1 MKQFFLTVLGVF
13 TGLILFLVVIPVVLV
28 TVAVAGSSKPTLPAV
43 SVLELD
49 LREGISDQPS
59 TNPFSAFGGSSLSV
73 TEVVDGLAQAG
84 ADPSVKALLIRLP
97 ESGMTPATAD
107 ELRQAVL
114 RFRAT
119 DKPVI
124 AHSQGFA
131 PSGAVMSTYMVG
143 AAASELWMQNTAGFQ
158 ATGFSADS
166 LFMGRAF
173 QKYGVKPEFEQRY
186 EYKNAVNEYTQS
198 DYTGPHREAMT
209 AWMTALYDNA
219 LGYVAKDRK
228 TTLEALRTTVEAGPY
243 TAEQALANKLI
254 DKVGQVEEAEA
265 AVKTRAG
272 KGAEIVEFNKYVSEK
287 GTRTGSGR
295 NAIAIVGG
303 EGAIVTGRGGNGGFG
318 GGSSIHSDD
327 TAEAIYDAIAD
338 KSVKAIVFRVSSPGG
353 SPEASEQILAAVK
366 AARAAGKPVVVSMG
380 AYAASGGYWI
390 SSQADWIVAQPST
403 LTGSIGVFGGK
414 FVLADA
420 LGRFGVD
427 MRELSVGGQY
437 ADAFSP
443 TQSFTPAQRA
453 AFAGQ
458 MDRIYDDFVTRV
470 SIGRK
475 LPVERV
481 REIARGRVWTGS
493 QALPLGLVDQ
503 LGGLTEAV
511 AKAKELAKIPANE
524 SVRFRHFPKPKSTW
538 EAISE
543 MFGVQTEAAKA
554 LVMLGGVMA
563 DPQAQTIMRR
573 IDSDRM
579 RSQGAVVLADQ
590 PTF

>member
-13 TGLILFLVVIPVVLV
+13 TGLILFVVVIPVVLL
-28 TVAVAGSSKPTLPAV
+28 TVAVASASKPTTPANT
-43 SVLELD
+43 VLELD
-49 LREGISDQPS
+49 LRSGITDQPS
-59 TNPFSAFGGSSLSV
+59 SNPFAAFGGSSLAL
-73 TEVVDGLAQAG
+73 TQVVDGLQQAQG
-84 ADPSVKALLIRLP
+84 DNSVKAVLIRLP

-107 ELRQAVL
+107 ELRQAIH
-114 RFRAT
+114 RFRASG
-119 DKPVI
+119 KPVV

-131 PSGAVMSTYMVG
+131 PAGAVMSTYMVG
-143 AAASELWMQNTAGFQ
+143 ASASELWMQNTAGFQ

-166 LFMGRAF
+166 LFLGRAF
-173 QKYGVKPEFEQRY
+173 QKYGVKAEFEQRY

-209 AWMTALYDNA
+209 AWMTSIYDSA
-219 LGYVAKDRK
+219 LGHAALDRK
-228 TTLEALRTTVEAGPY
+228 TTAPALKTLVEAGPY
-243 TAEQALANKLI
+243 TAEQALANRLI
-254 DKVGQVEEAEA
+254 DKVGQVEEAEI
-265 AVKTRAG
+265 AVKARAG
-272 KGAEIVEFNKYVSEK
+272 KGAEIVEFGKYLSQK
-287 GTRTGSGR
+287 GERAGSGR

-303 EGAIVTGRGGNGGFG
+303 EGAIVTGRGGGGGFG

-327 TAEAIYDAIAD
+327 TAEAIYDAIED
-338 KSVKAIVFRVSSPGG
+338 KDVKAIVFRVSSPGG
-353 SPEASEQILAAVK
+353 SPEASEQILAAVR

-380 AYAASGGYWI
+380 AYAASGGYWV
-390 SSQADWIVAQPST
+390 SSEADWIVAQPTT

-427 MRELSVGGQY
+427 MRGLTVGGEY

-443 TQSFTPAQRA
+443 GQSFTPAQRA
-453 AFAGQ
+453 AFSGQ
-458 MDRIYDDFVTRV
+458 MDRIYDDFISRV
-470 SIGRK
+470 ATGRK
-475 LPVERV
+475 LPAERV
-481 REIARGRVWTGS
+481 REIAKGRVWTGA

-503 LGGLTEAV
+503 LGGLAEAV
-511 AKAKELAKIPANE
+511 AKAKQLAKIPADQ
-524 SVRFRHFPKPKSTW
+524 SVRFKHFPKEKSPW
-538 EAISE
+538 QAISE

-563 DPQAQTIMRR
+563 DPQAQAVMQR

-590 PTF
+590 PMF

>member
-13 TGLILFLVVIPVVLV
+13 TGLILFVVVIPVVLL
-28 TVAVAGSSKPTLPAV
+28 TVAVASSSKPTTPANT
-43 SVLELD
+43 VLELD
-49 LREGISDQPS
+49 LRDGISDQPS
-59 TNPFSAFGGSSLSV
+59 SNPFAAFGGSGLAL
-73 TEVVDGLAQAG
+73 TQVVDGLQQAQG
-84 ADPSVKALLIRLP
+84 DSSVKAVLIRLP
-97 ESGMTPATAD
+97 EAGVTPATAD
-107 ELRQAVL
+107 ELRQAIH
-114 RFRAT
+114 RFRASG
-119 DKPVI
+119 KPVI

-131 PSGAVMSTYMVG
+131 PMGAVMSTYMIG
-143 AAASELWMQNTAGFQ
+143 ASASELWMQNTAGFQ

-166 LFMGRAF
+166 LFLGRAF
-173 QKYGVKPEFEQRY
+173 QKYGVKADFEQRY

-209 AWMTALYDNA
+209 AWMTSLYDSA
-219 LGYVAKDRK
+219 LGHAALDRK
-228 TTLEALRTTVEAGPY
+228 IAAPALKTVIEAGPY
-243 TAEQALANKLI
+243 TADQALANRLI

-265 AVKTRAG
+265 AVKARAG
-272 KGAEIVEFNKYVSEK
+272 RGAEIVEFGKYVSQK
-287 GTRTGSGR
+287 GERTGSGR

-303 EGAIVTGRGGNGGFG
+303 EGAIVTGRGGGGGFG

-327 TAEAIYDAIAD
+327 TAEAIYDAIDD
-338 KSVKAIVFRVSSPGG
+338 KDVKAIVFRVSSPGG
-353 SPEASEQILAAVK
+353 SPEASEQILAAVR
-366 AARAAGKPVVVSMG
+366 AARVAGKPVVVSMG
-380 AYAASGGYWI
+380 AYAASGGYWV
-390 SSQADWIVAQPST
+390 SSQADWIVAQPTT

-427 MRELSVGGQY
+427 MRELTVGGAY

-443 TQSFTPAQRA
+443 TQEFTPAQRA
-453 AFAGQ
+453 AFAGS

-470 SIGRK
+470 ATGRK

-481 REIARGRVWTGS
+481 REIAKGRVWTGA

-511 AKAKELAKIPANE
+511 AKAKELARLPADQA
-524 SVRFRHFPKPKSTW
+524 VRFKHFPRQKSTF
-538 EAISE
+538 EALSE

-563 DPQAQTIMRR
+563 DPQAQAVMQR

-590 PTF
+590 PIF